1 MNKVLVYT
9 LGCRLNQTESEA
21 IADSFVKEG
30 FAVVGEEDIAE
41 LSIVNTCTVTSK
53 AEQKAR
59 RMIRL
64 LSQKSEAVLVTGC
77 YAQMA
82 EPELKALS
90 DNIVVVPLEKKAS
103 LLRYPAILRSD
114 LENNIPLIDSLRG
127 FTAQEGSGVFDYQ
140 ASTFS
145 YHSRSYLKV
154 QDGCDNECAYCRV
167 HVARGKSLFL
177 PKDEVIKRALE
188 LEKFGFHEIVLTGVN
203 LTMYDHEGK
212 GLGGLLEELLPRL
225 SDETR
230 IRLSSVE
237 ADNVDERFIE
247 QAASFKMHP
256 YFHIPVQSGSD
267 KVLRRVD
274 RKCLTDQV
282 EFVIN
287 GLRRVKDDPFIACDI
302 ITGLPG
308 EGDEE
313 FEETVNFVKKNRL
326 AHIHVFPFSPRPDT
340 PLENA
345 RDKVAERLRDE
356 RAEVLRVL
364 SEKLHEEYIERQIG
378 KRGEV
383 LLESRKSGEWRGTT
397 GNYLKVKIENTPAVA
412 NKGMLLKGV
421 LTKKGVFKADE
432 RKG

>member
-30 FAVVGEEDIAE
+30 FAVVDEEDIAE